1 MAMSR
6 DVQINTITP
15 SARIALAQ
23 SRIPVT
29 DIPAREH
36 LGLSH
41 PNLDP
46 MALHTVGRIAD
57 HLLAN
62 ITAHGSFDLREI
74 IEKTKK
80 DLRDQRYAGYLEDMA
95 NAPGTWTSFSQARGH
110 IGYQALV
117 WAFRAI
123 DKTDHHCHIS
133 AGLHELEMANMML
146 SAGKNVQ
153 QNMIDELKAARK
165 QFRRTYPAKS
175 GFVSSDFRDFGK
187 ALRMEDLGILA
198 NILRA
203 FLPLNLWSAKDFCVT
218 DLPAITES
226 VRIAS
231 LRSLLDG
238 VTSFDLR
245 MNPVKPKLVGIN
257 KKDAIDRVVEIARQ
271 VIDAAI
277 AGFDAAADDAKKY
290 GVPVNKNGMRLLFSL
305 NRSARYGESS
315 IAQVAEQLFKNIDVL
330 EDLFPGK
337 IAGIDVSG
345 SEYGTSKYTPEQWKS
360 IFSAA
365 RHHKLIATTHIGD
378 MSSIDG
384 DLLMRYKKLSAGD
397 PSDSF
402 EQLALDHLDFVER
415 FLRMDPTGIGHAFAL
430 EPSFISDVWPVL
442 NGDGFPMPD
451 LEQFPSVADKAAE
464 LRAYA
469 KSKKMIFEH
478 CPSVTASSE
487 IPSAD
492 TNEDNLVSSY
502 AKLRVYEWIKQEQRV
517 GLGTDGIWFTG
528 NRPRT
533 LSEELVRILLA
544 RPNELTMEQA
554 LKLVG
559 QP

>member
-1 MAMSR
+1 MSR
-6 DVQINTITP
+6 AVPINTITP
-15 SARIALAQ
+15 SARIALVQ
-23 SRIPVT
+23 SRIPAT

-41 PNLDP
+41 PNLNP
-46 MALHTVGRIAD
+46 LALHTVGRIAD

-62 ITAHGSFDLREI
+62 ITADGSLDLRTI

-80 DLRDQRYAGYLEDMA
+80 DLQDPAIDGYLDDLA

-110 IGYQALV
+110 IGYQALI

-146 SAGKNVQ
+146 SADKNIQ
-153 QNMIDELKAARK
+153 QTMIDELKAARG
-165 QFRRTYPAKS
+165 QFRRTYPAKA
-175 GFVSSDFRDFGK
+175 GFISSDFRGFGK
-187 ALRMEDLGILA
+187 ALRMEDPGILA
-198 NILRA
+198 NTLRA

-218 DLPAITES
+218 DLAALTES
-226 VRIAS
+226 VRIVS

-245 MNPVKPKLVGIN
+245 MNPIKPKLAGID
-257 KKDAIDRVVEIARQ
+257 KKNTMDHVVEIARQ

-277 AGFDAAADDAKKY
+277 AGFDAAADDARRY

-305 NRSARYGESS
+305 NRSAKYGRAS
-315 IAQVAEQLFKNIDVL
+315 IAQVAEQLFKNIDRL
-330 EDLFPGK
+330 ESLVPGK
-337 IAGIDVSG
+337 ISGIDISG
-345 SEYGTSKYTPEQWKS
+345 SEFSLPDSEWNLWEG
-360 IFSAA
+360 IFDSL
-365 RHHKLIATTHIGD
+365 RGRYLLTTHIGD
-378 MSSIDG
+378 MSSIDE
-384 DLLMRYKKLSAGD
+384 DLLGTYRKLKDGRTSL
-397 PSDSF
+397 SF
-402 EQLALDHLDFVER
+402 EDLALKHLDFVER

-451 LEQFPSVADKAAE
+451 LGQFPSVADKAAE

-469 KSKKMIFEH
+469 KAKTMIFEH

-487 IPSAD
+487 IHSAD

-502 AKLRVYEWIKQEQRV
+502 AKLRVYEWIKQDQRV
-517 GLGTDGIWFTG
+517 GLGTDGIWYTG

-533 LSEELVRILLA
+533 LSEELARILLA
-544 RPNELTMEQA
+544 RPNELTMGQA